1 MEKKRIE
8 LLERESLAFNIMHE
22 MLRSGKWAMDFDNDG
37 KMIKVYWSNEF
48 RQMIGY
54 QDEND
59 FPNVL
64 ESWSDLLHPDDK
76 ERVLKEYHETVADYT
91 GKKTYDVEYRLKT
104 KNQGWRWYRATGKLS
119 RREDGTPISYIGMF
133 VDITA
138 QKQKD
143 FDLRE
148 QHRLLSD
155 ALRQAQHANKAKT
168 TFLNNMSHDI
178 RTPMNAI
185 MGFATLALNHLENR
199 DLVKDY
205 LSKILTSSKHLL
217 SLINDVLDMSR
228 IESGKV
234 RIEEHEC
241 NLSDIMRD
249 LKAIVQSDIKSK
261 RIKFNINT
269 LDVVHE
275 DIYCDKLRLN
285 QVMLNLLSNSFKFTA
300 PGGTISVRIIEK
312 NGAPSGHASYIFKV
326 KDTGIGMSKEF
337 QKHVFEPFERERTS
351 TVSGI
356 QGTGLGMVIAKNI
369 VNMMNGEISVE
380 SEEGKG
386 TEFTIAFTFKLAS
399 QQRAVGKIQ
408 EIEGCRVLVADD
420 DFNTCASLSKML
432 ASIGMR
438 SEWTASGEEAIL
450 RTKLAIEQGDPF
462 FGYIID
468 WLMPDLNGI
477 EAVRRI
483 RRIIGNEHPMIIMT
497 AYDWADVEED
507 AREAGVTAFCSKP
520 LFLSDL
526 QNILLKYSKNINS
539 VKLEDIEEDRGFYVE
554 AFEGKRVLLV
564 EDMEMNQILAS
575 TILNEMGCEVEIADN
590 GSIAVEKVQR
600 SHYDI
605 ILMDIQ
611 MPVMNGYEAAAAIRA
626 LLDEQFKKIPI
637 IAMTANAFDEDKQR
651 AIEAGMNGHL
661 GKPIEID
668 KLRETLFKCFDGT
681 YKDI

>member
-1 MEKKRIE
+1 MEKKKIE
-8 LLERESLAFNIMHE
+8 ILEKESLAFNIMHE
-22 MLRSGKWAMDFDNDG
+22 MLRSGKWMMEFDNTG
-37 KMIKVYWSNEF
+37 KMESVTWSDEF
-48 RQMIGY
+48 RQMLGY
-54 QDEND
+54 KDKTD

-64 ESWSDLLHPDDK
+64 ESWSNLLHPEDK
-76 ERVLKEYHETVADYT
+76 ERVLKEYNDTIEDYT

-104 KNQGWRWYRATGKLS
+104 KDKGWRWYRATGKLS
-119 RREDGTPISYIGMF
+119 RREDGTPITYIGMF

-143 FDLRE
+143 FDLQE
-148 QHRLLSD
+148 QHKLLSD

-185 MGFATLALNHLENR
+185 MGFATLALNHMDNH

-205 LSKILTSSKHLL
+205 LGKILTSSKHLL

-261 RIKFNINT
+261 RIKFNIDT

-275 DIYCDKLRLN
+275 DIFCDKLRLN
-285 QVMLNLLSNSFKFTA
+285 QVLLNLLSNSFKFTA
-300 PGGTISVRIIEK
+300 PGGMISVRIVEK
-312 NGAPSGHASYIFKV
+312 PGAAEGFAAYSFHV

-356 QGTGLGMVIAKNI
+356 QGTGLGMAIAKNI
-369 VNMMNGEISVE
+369 VSMMNGTISVE

-386 TEFTIAFTFKLAS
+386 TEFTINFTFRLS
-399 QQRAVGKIQ
+399 SHQRVVGKIQ
-408 EIEGCRVLVADD
+408 EIEGCRVLIADD

-432 ASIGMR
+432 MSIGLR
-438 SEWTASGEEAIL
+438 SEWTASGEEAVL
-450 RTKLAIEQGDPF
+450 RTKLALEQEDPF
-462 FGYIID
+462 FAYIID

-483 RRIIGNEHPMIIMT
+483 RKVIGKEHPIIIMT
-497 AYDWADVEED
+497 AYDWADVEEE
-507 AREAGVTAFCSKP
+507 AKEAGVTAFWSKP

-526 QNILLKYSKNINS
+526 QNILLTYSKNITS
-539 VKLEDIEEDRGFYVE
+539 VKLPETESEKSFHVEE
-554 AFEGKRVLLV
+554 FEGKRVLLV

-575 TILNEMGCEVEIADN
+575 TILNEMGCDVEVADN
-590 GSIAVEKVQR
+590 GKIAVEKVKNA
-600 SHYDI
+600 YFDV

-611 MPVMNGYEAAAAIRA
+611 MPVMNGYEAAKVIRD
-626 LLDEQFKKIPI
+626 LPDDKYKKIPI
-637 IAMTANAFDEDKQR
+637 IAMTANAFDEDRQK
-651 AIEAGMNGHL
+651 AIESGMNGHL

-668 KLRETLFKCFDGT
+668 KLRETLLKCFS
-681 YKDI
+681 KNN

>member
-8 LLERESLAFNIMHE
+8 VLERESLAFNIMHE
-22 MLRSGKWAMDFDNDG
+22 MLCSGKWAMDFNREG
-37 KMIKVYWSNEF
+37 KMTRVYWSDEF
-48 RQMIGY
+48 RQMVGY
-54 QDEND
+54 KDIND

-64 ESWSDLLHPDDK
+64 ESWSDLLHPEDK
-76 ERVLKEYHETVADYT
+76 ERVLKEYYDTIADYT

-119 RREDGTPISYIGMF
+119 RREDGTPITYIGMF

-143 FDLRE
+143 FDLLE
-148 QHRLLSD
+148 QHKLLSD

-185 MGFATLALNHLENR
+185 MGFATLALNHLDNK

-261 RIKFNINT
+261 RIKFNIDT
-269 LDVVHE
+269 LDVMHE

-285 QVMLNLLSNSFKFTA
+285 QVLLNLLSNSFKFTA
-300 PGGTISVRIIEK
+300 PGGIISVRIIEK
-312 NGAPSGHASYIFKV
+312 GQAPKGYASYVFSV

-337 QKHVFEPFERERTS
+337 QKHAFEPFERERTS

-356 QGTGLGMVIAKNI
+356 QGTGLGMAIAKNI
-369 VNMMNGEISVE
+369 VNMMNGTISVQ
-380 SEEGKG
+380 SEEGVG
-386 TEFTIAFTFKLAS
+386 TEFTIEFTFKLS
-399 QQRAVGKIQ
+399 SHQRIVGKIQ
-408 EIEGCRVLVADD
+408 EIEGCKVLVADD
-420 DFNTCASLSKML
+420 DFNTCASISKML
-432 ASIGMR
+432 ASIGLR
-438 SEWTASGEEAIL
+438 SEWTASGEESIL

-483 RRIIGNEHPMIIMT
+483 RRIIGNDQPMIIMT

-507 AREAGVTAFCSKP
+507 AKAAGVTAFCSKP

-526 QNILLKYSKNINS
+526 QNILLKYSKNMHTM
-539 VKLEDIEEDRGFYVE
+539 KFPEDKESENGFYVE
-554 AFEGKRVLLV
+554 EFEGKRVLLV

-575 TILNEMGCEVEIADN
+575 TILNEMGCDVEIADN
-590 GSIAVEKVQR
+590 GEIAVEKVQQ
-600 SHYDI
+600 SNYDI
-605 ILMDIQ
+605 VLMDIQ
-611 MPVMNGYEAAAAIRA
+611 MPVMNGYEAATVIRA
-626 LLDEQFKKIPI
+626 LPDEKFQKIPI
-637 IAMTANAFDEDKQR
+637 IAMTANAFDEDKQK
-651 AIEAGMNGHL
+651 AIAAGMNGHL

-668 KLRETLFKCFDGT
+668 KLRETLLKCFNGT
-681 YKDI
+681 YK

>member
-37 KMIKVYWSNEF
+37 KIIKVYWSNEF

-64 ESWSDLLHPDDK
+64 ESWSNLLHPDDK
-76 ERVLKEYHETVADYT
+76 ERVLKEYYETITDYT

-119 RREDGTPISYIGMF
+119 RREDGTPITYIGMF

-185 MGFATLALNHLENR
+185 MGFATLALNHLENKE
-199 DLVKDY
+199 LVKDY

-312 NGAPSGHASYIFKV
+312 NGAPSGHASYVFKV

-356 QGTGLGMVIAKNI
+356 QGTGLGMAIAKNI
-369 VNMMNGEISVE
+369 VNMMNGDISVE

-386 TEFTIAFTFKLAS
+386 TEFTIKFTFKLAS
-399 QQRAVGKIQ
+399 QQRTVGKIQ

-432 ASIGMR
+432 ASIGLR

-526 QNILLKYSKNINS
+526 QNILLKYSKHINS

-554 AFEGKRVLLV
+554 EFEGKRVLLV

-626 LLDEQFKKIPI
+626 LPDEQFKKIPI

-668 KLRETLFKCFDGT
+668 KLRETLFKCFAGT
-681 YKDI
+681 YNDI

>member
-1 MEKKRIE
+1 MENKQI
-8 LLERESLAFNIMHE
+8 E
-22 MLRSGKWAMDFDNDG
+22 ML
-37 KMIKVYWSNEF
+37 E
-48 RQMIGY
+48 
-54 QDEND
+54 
-59 FPNVL
+59 
-64 ESWSDLLHPDDK
+64 K
-76 ERVLKEYHETVADYT
+76 EAL
-91 GKKTYDVEYRLKT
+91 
-104 KNQGWRWYRATGKLS
+104 Q
-119 RREDGTPISYIGMF
+119 
-133 VDITA
+133 
-138 QKQKD
+138 
-143 FDLRE
+143 E
-148 QHRLLSD
+148 QHKLLSD

-185 MGFATLALNHLENR
+185 MGFATLALNHMDNK
-199 DLVKDY
+199 DLVRDY

-249 LKAIVQSDIKSK
+249 LKAIVQSDIKAK
-261 RIKFNINT
+261 RIKFNIDT

-300 PGGTISVRIIEK
+300 PGGTISVRITE
-312 NGAPSGHASYIFKV
+312 NSGAPEGYAAYTFHV

-356 QGTGLGMVIAKNI
+356 QGTGLGMAIAKNI
-369 VNMMNGEISVE
+369 VSMMNGNISVE
-380 SEEGKG
+380 SEEGVG
-386 TEFTIAFTFKLAS
+386 TEFTIDFTFRLS
-399 QQRAVGKIQ
+399 SHQRIIGKIQ
-408 EIEGCRVLVADD
+408 EIEGCRVLIADD

-432 ASIGMR
+432 ASIGLR

-450 RTKLAIEQGDPF
+450 RTKLALEQDDPF
-462 FGYIID
+462 FAYIID

-483 RRIIGNEHPMIIMT
+483 RKVIGHEQPMIIMT

-507 AREAGVTAFCSKP
+507 AKEAGVTAFCSKP

-526 QNILLKYSKNINS
+526 QTILLTYSKNITS
-539 VKLEDIEEDRGFYVE
+539 VKLPEDKQDRGFFVE
-554 AFEGKRVLLV
+554 EFEGKHVLLV

-575 TILNEMGCEVEIADN
+575 TILNEMGCIVEIADN
-590 GSIAVEKVQR
+590 GQIAVEKVQT
-600 SHYDI
+600 SNYDVV
-605 ILMDIQ
+605 LMDIQ
-611 MPVMNGYEAAAAIRA
+611 MPIMNGYDAAKAIRA
-626 LLDEQFKKIPI
+626 LPDEKFQKIPI
-637 IAMTANAFDEDKQR
+637 IAMTANAFDEDKQK
-651 AIEAGMNGHL
+651 ALAAGMNGHL

-668 KLRETLFKCFDGT
+668 KLRETLLRYFSIKQ
-681 YKDI
+681 K

>member
-1 MEKKRIE
+1 MENKRIE
-8 LLERESLAFNIMHE
+8 ALERESLAFNIMHE
-22 MLRSGKWAMDFDNDG
+22 MLRSGKWAMDFDENG
-37 KMIKVYWSNEF
+37 KMTQVYWSDEF
-48 RQMIGY
+48 RQMLGY
-54 QDEND
+54 KDEND

-64 ESWSDLLHPDDK
+64 ESWSNLLHADDK
-76 ERVLKEYHETVADYT
+76 ERVLKEFNDTISDYS
-91 GKKTYDVEYRLKT
+91 GKKTYDVEYQLKT
-104 KNQGWRWYRATGKLS
+104 KDKGWRWYRATGKLT
-119 RREDGTPISYIGMF
+119 RREDGTPITYIGMF

-143 FDLRE
+143 FDLQE

-185 MGFATLALNHLENR
+185 MGFATLALNHLDNR

-261 RIKFNINT
+261 RIKFNIDT

-275 DIYCDKLRLN
+275 DIFCDKLRLN
-285 QVMLNLLSNSFKFTA
+285 QVLLNLLSNSFKFTA
-300 PGGTISVRIIEK
+300 PGGVISVRIIEK
-312 NGAPSGHASYIFKV
+312 GDAPEGYASYIFKV

-356 QGTGLGMVIAKNI
+356 QGTGLGMAIAKNI
-369 VNMMNGEISVE
+369 VNMMNGNISVE

-386 TEFTIAFTFKLAS
+386 TEFTIDFTFKLS
-399 QQRAVGKIQ
+399 SKQRTVGKIQ

-432 ASIGMR
+432 ASIGLR

-450 RTKLAIEQGDPF
+450 RTKLAIEQNDPF

-483 RRIIGNEHPMIIMT
+483 RKIIGHEHPMIIMT

-507 AREAGVTAFCSKP
+507 AKEAGVTAFCSKP

-526 QNILLKYSKNINS
+526 QNILLKYNNNIKTMK
-539 VKLEDIEEDRGFYVE
+539 VEEVQSDSSFYVE
-554 AFEGKRVLLV
+554 EFEGKRVLLV

-590 GSIAVEKVQR
+590 GQIAVDKAQT
-600 SHYDI
+600 SYYDI

-611 MPVMNGYEAAAAIRA
+611 MPVMNGYEAATAIRA
-626 LLDEQFKKIPI
+626 LPDERFKKIPI
-637 IAMTANAFDEDKQR
+637 IAMTANAFDEDRQK
-651 AIEAGMNGHL
+651 AIESGMNGHL

-668 KLRETLFKCFDGT
+668 KLRETLKQCFL
-681 YKDI
+681 IRNA

>member
-8 LLERESLAFNIMHE
+8 MLEKESLAFNIMHE
-22 MLRSGKWAMDFDNDG
+22 MLRSGKWAMDFDEQG
-37 KMIKVYWSNEF
+37 KMTRVYWSDEF

-54 QDEND
+54 NDSED

-64 ESWSDLLHPDDK
+64 ESWSNLLHPDDK
-76 ERVLKEYHETVADYT
+76 DRVLKEYNDTIADYT

-104 KNQGWRWYRATGKLS
+104 KDKGWRWYRATGKLS
-119 RREDGTPISYIGMF
+119 RREDGTPITYIGMF
-133 VDITA
+133 IDITV

-143 FDLRE
+143 LELQE
-148 QHRLLSD
+148 QHKLLSD

-185 MGFATLALNHLENR
+185 MGFATLALNHMDNK

-249 LKAIVQSDIKSK
+249 LKAIVQSDIKAK
-261 RIKFNINT
+261 RIKFNIDT

-275 DIYCDKLRLN
+275 DIFCDKLRLN

-300 PGGTISVRIIEK
+300 PGGTISVRITEK
-312 NGAPSGHASYIFKV
+312 SGAPKGYAAYAFHV

-356 QGTGLGMVIAKNI
+356 QGTGLGMAIAKNI
-369 VNMMNGEISVE
+369 VSMMNGNISVE
-380 SEEGKG
+380 SEEGVG
-386 TEFTIAFTFKLAS
+386 TEFTIDFTFRLS
-399 QQRAVGKIQ
+399 SHQRVIGKIQ
-408 EIEGCRVLVADD
+408 EIEGCRVLIADD

-432 ASIGMR
+432 ASIGLR

-450 RTKLAIEQGDPF
+450 RTKLALEQDDPF
-462 FGYIID
+462 FAYIID

-483 RRIIGNEHPMIIMT
+483 RKVIGREHPMIIMT

-507 AREAGVTAFCSKP
+507 AKEAGVTAFCSKP

-526 QNILLKYSKNINS
+526 QNILLKYSENITS
-539 VKLEDIEEDRGFYVE
+539 VKSPEPKENKGFFVEE
-554 AFEGKRVLLV
+554 FEGKRVLLV

-575 TILNEMGCEVEIADN
+575 TILNEMGCVVEIADN
-590 GSIAVEKVQR
+590 GKIAVEKVQ
-600 SHYDI
+600 SSDYDLV
-605 ILMDIQ
+605 LMDIQ
-611 MPVMNGYEAAAAIRA
+611 MPIMNGYEAAQTIRT
-626 LLDEQFKKIPI
+626 LSEEKFKKIPI
-637 IAMTANAFDEDKQR
+637 IAMTANAFDEDRQK

-668 KLRETLFKCFDGT
+668 KLRETLLRYFSA
-681 YKDI
+681 

>member
-8 LLERESLAFNIMHE
+8 ILERESLAFNILHE
-22 MLRSGKWAMDFDNDG
+22 MLRSGKWAMDFDEQG
-37 KMIKVYWSNEF
+37 KMTRVYWSDEF

-54 QDEND
+54 NNAED

-76 ERVLKEYHETVADYT
+76 DRVLKEYQDTIADYT
-91 GKKTYDVEYRLKT
+91 GAKTYDVEYRLKT
-104 KNQGWRWYRATGKLS
+104 KNQGWRWYRATGKLT
-119 RREDGTPISYIGMF
+119 RREDGTPITYIGMF

-143 FDLRE
+143 FELQE

-185 MGFATLALNHLENR
+185 MGFATLALNHMDNK
-199 DLVKDY
+199 DLVRDY

-249 LKAIVQSDIKSK
+249 LKAIVQSDIKAK
-261 RIKFNINT
+261 RIKFNIDT

-275 DIYCDKLRLN
+275 DIFCDKLRLN
-285 QVMLNLLSNSFKFTA
+285 QVLLNLLSNSFKFTA
-300 PGGTISVRIIEK
+300 PGGTINVRITEK
-312 NGAPSGHASYIFKV
+312 TEAPEGYAAYTFHV

-356 QGTGLGMVIAKNI
+356 QGTGLGMAIAKNI
-369 VNMMNGEISVE
+369 VNMMNGNISVE
-380 SEEGKG
+380 SEEGVG
-386 TEFTIAFTFKLAS
+386 TEFTIDFTFRLS
-399 QQRAVGKIQ
+399 SHQRIIGKIQ
-408 EIEGCRVLVADD
+408 EIEGCRVLIADD

-432 ASIGMR
+432 ASIGLR

-450 RTKLAIEQGDPF
+450 RTKLALEQDDPF
-462 FGYIID
+462 FAYIID

-483 RRIIGNEHPMIIMT
+483 RKVIGHEHPMIIMT

-507 AREAGVTAFCSKP
+507 AKEAGVTAFCSKP

-526 QNILLKYSKNINS
+526 QHILLKYSKNITS
-539 VKLEDIEEDRGFYVE
+539 VKLPETEQKTGFFVEE
-554 AFEGKRVLLV
+554 FEGKRVLLV

-575 TILNEMGCEVEIADN
+575 TILNEMGCVVEIADN
-590 GSIAVEKVQR
+590 GQIAVEKVQ
-600 SHYDI
+600 SADYDVV
-605 ILMDIQ
+605 LMDIQ
-611 MPVMNGYEAAAAIRA
+611 MPIMNGYEAAQAIRS
-626 LLDEQFKKIPI
+626 LPEEKFKKIPI
-637 IAMTANAFDEDKQR
+637 IAMTANAFDEDRQR

-668 KLRETLFKCFDGT
+668 KLRETLLKYFS
-681 YKDI
+681 I

>member
-8 LLERESLAFNIMHE
+8 VLERESLAFNIMHE
-22 MLRSGKWAMDFDNDG
+22 MLRSGKWAMDFDEQG
-37 KMIKVYWSNEF
+37 KMTRVYWSDEF

-54 QDEND
+54 NDSED

-64 ESWSDLLHPDDK
+64 ESWSNLLHPDDK
-76 ERVLKEYHETVADYT
+76 DRVLKEYNDTIADYT

-104 KNQGWRWYRATGKLS
+104 KDKGWRWYRATGKLS
-119 RREDGTPISYIGMF
+119 RREDGTPITYIGMF
-133 VDITA
+133 IDITA

-143 FDLRE
+143 FELQE

-185 MGFATLALNHLENR
+185 MGFATLALNHMDNK
-199 DLVKDY
+199 DLVRDY

-249 LKAIVQSDIKSK
+249 LKAIVQSDIKAK
-261 RIKFNINT
+261 RIKFNIDT

-275 DIYCDKLRLN
+275 DIFCDKLRLN

-300 PGGTISVRIIEK
+300 PGGTISVRITEK
-312 NGAPSGHASYIFKV
+312 SGAPEGYAAYTFHV

-356 QGTGLGMVIAKNI
+356 QGTGLGMAIAKNI
-369 VNMMNGEISVE
+369 VSMMNGNISVE
-380 SEEGKG
+380 SEEGVG
-386 TEFTIAFTFKLAS
+386 TEFTIDFTFKLS
-399 QQRAVGKIQ
+399 SHQRIIGKIQ
-408 EIEGCRVLVADD
+408 EIEGCRVLIADD

-432 ASIGMR
+432 ASIGLR

-450 RTKLAIEQGDPF
+450 RTKLALEQDDPF
-462 FGYIID
+462 FAYIID

-483 RRIIGNEHPMIIMT
+483 RKVIGHEHPMIIMT

-507 AREAGVTAFCSKP
+507 AKEAGVTAFCSKP

-526 QNILLKYSKNINS
+526 QNILLKYSKNITS
-539 VKLEDIEEDRGFYVE
+539 VKLPEPEQKNGFFVEE
-554 AFEGKRVLLV
+554 FEGKRVLLV

-575 TILNEMGCEVEIADN
+575 TILNEMGCVVEIADN
-590 GSIAVEKVQR
+590 GKIAVEKVQ
-600 SHYDI
+600 SSDYDLV
-605 ILMDIQ
+605 LMDIQ
-611 MPVMNGYEAAAAIRA
+611 MPIMNGYEAAQIIRD
-626 LLDEQFKKIPI
+626 LPEEKFKKIPI
-637 IAMTANAFDEDKQR
+637 IAMTANAFDEDRQK

-668 KLRETLFKCFDGT
+668 KLRETLLKYFSA
-681 YKDI
+681 

>member
-1 MEKKRIE
+1 
-8 LLERESLAFNIMHE
+8 
-22 MLRSGKWAMDFDNDG
+22 
-37 KMIKVYWSNEF
+37 
-48 RQMIGY
+48 
-54 QDEND
+54 
-59 FPNVL
+59 
-64 ESWSDLLHPDDK
+64 
-76 ERVLKEYHETVADYT
+76 
-91 GKKTYDVEYRLKT
+91 
-104 KNQGWRWYRATGKLS
+104 
-119 RREDGTPISYIGMF
+119 
-133 VDITA
+133 
-138 QKQKD
+138 
-143 FDLRE
+143 
-148 QHRLLSD
+148 
-155 ALRQAQHANKAKT
+155 
-168 TFLNNMSHDI
+168 
-178 RTPMNAI
+178 
-185 MGFATLALNHLENR
+185 
-199 DLVKDY
+199 
-205 LSKILTSSKHLL
+205 
-217 SLINDVLDMSR
+217 
-228 IESGKV
+228 
-234 RIEEHEC
+234 
-241 NLSDIMRD
+241 
-249 LKAIVQSDIKSK
+249 
-261 RIKFNINT
+261 
-269 LDVVHE
+269 
-275 DIYCDKLRLN
+275 
-285 QVMLNLLSNSFKFTA
+285 
-300 PGGTISVRIIEK
+300 
-312 NGAPSGHASYIFKV
+312 
-326 KDTGIGMSKEF
+326 
-337 QKHVFEPFERERTS
+337 
-351 TVSGI
+351 
-356 QGTGLGMVIAKNI
+356 
-369 VNMMNGEISVE
+369 
-380 SEEGKG
+380 
-386 TEFTIAFTFKLAS
+386 
-399 QQRAVGKIQ
+399 
-408 EIEGCRVLVADD
+408 
-420 DFNTCASLSKML
+420 ML